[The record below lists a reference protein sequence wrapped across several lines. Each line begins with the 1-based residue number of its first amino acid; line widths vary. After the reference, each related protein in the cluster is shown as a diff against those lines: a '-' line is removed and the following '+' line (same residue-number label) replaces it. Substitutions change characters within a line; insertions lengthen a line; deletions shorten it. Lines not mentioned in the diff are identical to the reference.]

1 MIGEDIK
8 VDLSPAQF
16 AREIP
21 FQTFAELRRRAPL
34 FWYEPD
40 QYWVVSS
47 YDLLGE
53 INRNPVVFSRGGP
66 GGAGTSVKPGSHPLG
81 DRMLI
86 QMDHQ
91 STRPTADWS
100 APRSPRERSTRRNR
114 TSVYLRKNS
123 YGTSSRM
130 AGATG
135 SLKWPRFCLFVSS
148 PS

>member
-53 INRNPVVFSRGGP
+53 INRNPVVFSSWGGP
-66 GGAGTSVKPGSHPLG
+66 GEPA
-81 DRMLI
+81 R
-86 QMDHQ
+86 
-91 STRPTADWS
+91 A
-100 APRSPRERSTRRNR
+100 
-114 TSVYLRKNS
+114 
-123 YGTSSRM
+123 
-130 AGATG
+130 
-135 SLKWPRFCLFVSS
+135 
-148 PS
+148 